1 MRRLSVTIGLLYE
14 SVKNHDIK
22 LIAGEKGLSKAVK
35 WVHMVENIEIAT
47 FLEGGEVTFSTGIG
61 LSNEFELINLIEG
74 IIKSKASGIV
84 INIGPYI
91 KKIDKKCIDYCNETN
106 TPLFVVPWHV
116 HMAEIMRV
124 FCIKITE
131 NEKNSLEISTSI
143 QNAIFYHE
151 REDLYLSQLEIHGFK
166 SENKYCIAVFDV
178 NKFDMI
184 NDEKYIIRLNEC
196 IENYLSVYYKQAVC
210 VRINNQLI
218 FLFMNTTESKVLE
231 ILQKIVKHCE
241 SKHLIKSIF
250 IGIGKE
256 TKSIRCIYKSYRQAD
271 SVVIINKKKYNNDIC
286 RYDDIGIYK
295 LLFAIQ
301 DRNVIRSF
309 IDETIGKV
317 IEYDSYNNT
326 DYFTVLR
333 CYLSYNGSLQDT
345 ANELYIHRNTVNYK
359 IKKSEEILNVDLSKL
374 EIREMIDI
382 AYKLHDIL

>member
-91 KKIDKKCIDYCNETN
+91 KKIGKKCIDYCNETN

-184 NDEKYIIRLNEC
+184 NDEKYIIRLN
-196 IENYLSVYYKQAVC
+196 
-210 VRINNQLI
+210 
-218 FLFMNTTESKVLE
+218 
-231 ILQKIVKHCE
+231 
-241 SKHLIKSIF
+241 
-250 IGIGKE
+250 
-256 TKSIRCIYKSYRQAD
+256 
-271 SVVIINKKKYNNDIC
+271 
-286 RYDDIGIYK
+286 
-295 LLFAIQ
+295 
-301 DRNVIRSF
+301 
-309 IDETIGKV
+309 
-317 IEYDSYNNT
+317 
-326 DYFTVLR
+326 
-333 CYLSYNGSLQDT
+333 
-345 ANELYIHRNTVNYK
+345 
-359 IKKSEEILNVDLSKL
+359 
-374 EIREMIDI
+374 
-382 AYKLHDIL
+382 